1 MLDQDTINI
10 IKATL
15 PAVKAHAD
23 DITARFYP
31 LMFKQYPEVIPYF
44 NQTHQSKG
52 TQPKALANA
61 VVAHASNIDELGN
74 LSEALFAGH
83 PTFSIRYC
91 R

>member
-10 IKATL
+10 IKATV

-23 DITARFYP
+23 DITACFYP

-61 VVAHASNIDELGN
+61 VVQEESLASVLDLDSLRQILG
-74 LSEALFAGH
+74 
-83 PTFSIRYC
+83 
-91 R
+91 